1 MTRQDLFKRLAQA
14 GLRARDYLAV
24 AIASG
29 VALVTRHEDFSLA
42 FTATILFYLPALKHA
57 SVDAGLLYT
66 GDVLGFYWPS
76 LIKAH
81 SLLSS
86 FHFTAIDFSSFNG
99 SADFFVTP
107 NLSAVYP
114 LVVIY
119 AADRAILNVD
129 ARYWPMARHHA
140 GY

>member
-81 SLLSS
+81 SP
-86 FHFTAIDFSSFNG
+86 
-99 SADFFVTP
+99 DFFVTP